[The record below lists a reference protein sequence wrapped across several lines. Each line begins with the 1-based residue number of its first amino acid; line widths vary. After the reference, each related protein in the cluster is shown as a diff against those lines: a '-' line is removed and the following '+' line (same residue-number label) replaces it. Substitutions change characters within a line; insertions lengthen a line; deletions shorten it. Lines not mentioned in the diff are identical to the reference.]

1 MESVHSF
8 FGSSIHFVIL
18 LQQPLS
24 FILFFSEKTF
34 ELIFMRLCK
43 CNYICM
49 YIGIMQLCLYC
60 QHLTNHSK
68 DILMMRHSSYTKKIL
83 IQFLKNISLFGA
95 YGKFRCS
102 LSRSYATL
110 YFLVYSKDFF
120 LKIFQHD
127 GTQQVETG
135 NFNVN
140 IFIKILLLRKW
151 EFRV

>member
-1 MESVHSF
+1 
-8 FGSSIHFVIL
+8 
-18 LQQPLS
+18 
-24 FILFFSEKTF
+24 
-34 ELIFMRLCK
+34 MRLCK

-110 YFLVYSKDFF
+110 YFLVYSMDFF
-120 LKIFQHD
+120 FEIFQHD

-151 EFRV
+151 EFRVLRNETLGKVEIHASEGNYKFCYGLNFYQLMGI